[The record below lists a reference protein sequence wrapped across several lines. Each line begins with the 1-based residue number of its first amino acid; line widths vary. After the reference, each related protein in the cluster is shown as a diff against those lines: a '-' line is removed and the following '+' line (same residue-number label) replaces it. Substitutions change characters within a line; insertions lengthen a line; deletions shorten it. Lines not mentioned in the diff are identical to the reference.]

1 MPAPAGISLA
11 ARGAVWAGMEGN
23 SGQLPEQTRLYQR
36 IAAAAGGGIRT
47 VCETV
52 RRRGTDGGRASGD
65 GRDHVDARGRRG
77 GGLRKRRVCEGGD
90 GGGAGPESTGALSR
104 PLSRLCYGPC
114 HGAVTAPV
122 TALLRPLSRLC
133 YCPCHGSVTAPVTA
147 LLLPLSRLC

>member
-77 GGLRKRRVCEGGD
+77 TAAAAEWVD
-90 GGGAGPESTGALSR
+90 GALLEEVDSEW
-104 PLSRLCYGPC
+104 
-114 HGAVTAPV
+114 
-122 TALLRPLSRLC
+122 
-133 YCPCHGSVTAPVTA
+133 
-147 LLLPLSRLC
+147 